1 MVQRRGTPHPP
12 YRMAQSQS
20 PRVTI
25 PSTPPLPEMA
35 RRPRPFSSIPR
46 GNYGQLPSSS
56 SLPMPGP
63 RSRPSSAAVSRASV
77 YSPQLPPHPERS
89 RLSLRPSALRAS
101 STSRD
106 AQSEGNIDG
115 QGQADDHLSVD
126 NADALN
132 EVILALDMKQNGNLG
147 CAYYIASEEA
157 LFLMEDVSMATVEIV
172 ETVLLHAKP
181 TTIMAP
187 PRVPQEV
194 HDKLQRGAH
203 DEGGSVQNGVQ
214 GAYILRTLKS
224 VDFRYDAGVDKL
236 LGVQS
241 QVADFQNMRYD
252 LADAGRLYQDDV
264 GDQHEYS
271 QEVRMRLG
279 TIINL
284 ESRLAI
290 GCAGA
295 VLGDLRRRRTTQY
308 LPNDP
313 DALVAFSVK
322 SIAMFTLFDSMF
334 VNADT
339 MISLQ
344 IIQPEYH
351 PNSQMRGPD
360 KSSMGA
366 KENLSIYGL
375 FHFLACTPQGR
386 HKLRRTFM
394 RPSIDIDLIQTRQK
408 TLAFFLRPG
417 NAETV
422 MQLGKDLRQVKN
434 MRSTIAFLEKGVDSP
449 GRKVSVRNGVWASLQ
464 RFALYALRIRD
475 ALAQM
480 TAAETIPIIVRVLES
495 VRSGPLVDIG
505 ESISRTIDFEQ
516 SSGEER
522 TAVKR
527 GIDANLDEM
536 KRQYDG
542 MEHLLTEV
550 GEKMRGDIPE
560 WAQHYICN
568 CVFLPQLGF
577 LTVVSLNQQ
586 TGKPNYEGEGLND
599 IWEQMF
605 VTDGEVYCKNQRMKA
620 MDEQCGDAYCMII
633 DREIEILYEL
643 SVLILDHQDAIREAS
658 DIIGELDS
666 LLAMA
671 VGSGKYGWVAPRI
684 VHENVLQIEGG
695 RHPLQE
701 LVVPSFIS
709 NDCELSGGNGEEQES
724 DPFDQGP
731 PAPSSGDLPSTMI
744 LTGPNHSGK
753 SIYLKQTAL
762 IVYLAHLGCF
772 VPADRALIGIT
783 DRILTRIATRES
795 VTRQESAFAID
806 LRQAAFAMN
815 FATRRSLV
823 LIDEFGKGTN
833 SQDGAGLLTALLC
846 HFTGLGPER
855 PKVLAATHFHE
866 IFENGFLTESME
878 LAFAHMDVRIDF
890 DADASEN
897 QVTYLFKLAPGR
909 SISSFGSRCAAMN
922 GIDEA
927 VVERAE
933 AIIML
938 LARNEDLEAACSK
951 LSDTE
956 TSKLEMA
963 EGVARAFLE
972 QEIEAA
978 QSRGRMQRT
987 GGRYRAML
995 EQILR
1000 AESSTSTST

>member
-1 MVQRRGTPHPP
+1 MAQRRGTP
-12 YRMAQSQS
+12 YQAAQSQS
-20 PRVTI
+20 PRESFG
-25 PSTPPLPEMA
+25 STPPLPEMA
-35 RRPRPFSSIPR
+35 RRPRSSSSNPR
-46 GNYGQLPSSS
+46 WNDPPLASSS
-56 SLPMPGP
+56 SLLVPGS
-63 RSRPSSAAVSRASV
+63 RSRPSPAAVSRASV
-77 YSPQLPPHPERS
+77 YSPQLPPHPPRP
-89 RLSLRPSALRAS
+89 RLSLRPSSLRGS
-101 STSRD
+101 SSSRSPS
-106 AQSEGNIDG
+106 SEVDNRG
-115 QGQADDHLSVD
+115 QGHNDDPFGVD
-126 NADALN
+126 DADALN
-132 EVILALDMKQNGNLG
+132 EVILALDMKANGNVG
-147 CAYYIASEEA
+147 CAYYVASEEA
-157 LFLMEDVSMATVEIV
+157 LFLMEDVPMAGMEIV
-172 ETVLLHAKP
+172 DTLLLHAKP
-181 TTIMAP
+181 TSIMVP
-187 PRVPQEV
+187 PRVSQEA

-203 DEGGSVQNGVQ
+203 SESGSIQDGVQ

-224 VDFRYDAGVDKL
+224 VDFQYDAGIEKL

-241 QVADFQNMRYD
+241 QVAASHGIRHGSMEDEMLHQYD
-252 LADAGRLYQDDV
+252 LEQEHG
-264 GDQHEYS
+264 YS
-271 QEVRMRLG
+271 QESRMRLG

-295 VLGDLRRRRTTQY
+295 VLGDLHRRRTTQY

-322 SIAMFTLFDSMF
+322 SVAMFTLFDSMF

-339 MISLQ
+339 MTSLQ

-360 KSSMGA
+360 KSSSGA
-366 KENLSIYGL
+366 KENLSLYGL
-375 FHFLACTPQGR
+375 FHYLACTPQGK
-386 HKLRRTFM
+386 HKLRKIFM
-394 RPSIDIDLIQTRQK
+394 RPSIDADLIRTRQR
-408 TLAFFLRPG
+408 TITFFLRPG

-422 MQLGKDLRQVKN
+422 MQLGQDLRKVKN
-434 MRSTIAFLEKGVDSP
+434 MRATIAYLEKGVDSP
-449 GRKVSVRNGVWASLQ
+449 GCNVSIRNGVWASLQ

-480 TAAETIPIIVRVLES
+480 AAAETIPVIMRVLER
-495 VRSGPLVDIG
+495 VRHGPLVDVG
-505 ESISRTIDFEQ
+505 ENISRTIDFEQ
-516 SSGEER
+516 SSERQR

-550 GEKMRGDIPE
+550 SEKMRGDIPE
-560 WAQHYICN
+560 WAQHYVRT

-577 LTVVSLNQQ
+577 LTVVSLNEQ
-586 TGKPNYEGEGLND
+586 TQKPNYEGEGLND
-599 IWEQMF
+599 VWEQMF
-605 VTDGEVYCKNQRMKA
+605 VTEDEVYCKNRRMKE
-620 MDEQCGDAYCMII
+620 MDEYCGDTYCMII
-633 DREIEILYEL
+633 DREIEILHEL
-643 SVLILDHQDAIREAS
+643 SVLVLGHQDAIREAS
-658 DIIGELDS
+658 DVIGELDS

-671 VGSGKYGWVAPRI
+671 VGSGKYGWVAPK
-684 VHENVLQIEGG
+684 VVTENILQIEGG

-709 NDCELSGGNGEEQES
+709 NGCEMAGGSGDEQES
-724 DPFDQGP
+724 N
-731 PAPSSGDLPSTMI
+731 PSDEAAAGSSSPGGLPSTMI

-772 VPADRALIGIT
+772 VPADRALIGVT

-833 SQDGAGLLTALLC
+833 SQDGAGLLTALLG

-866 IFENGFLTESME
+866 IFENGFLAESTE
-878 LAFAHMDVRIDF
+878 LTFAHMDVHLDF
-890 DADASEN
+890 DTSSYED
-897 QVTYLFKLAPGR
+897 QVTYLFKLVPGR
-909 SISSFGSRCAAMN
+909 SVSSFGSRCAAMN
-922 GIDEA
+922 GIDDA

-933 AIIML
+933 SIILL

-951 LSDTE
+951 LSDSE
-956 TSKLEMA
+956 TSKLEEA

-972 QEIEAA
+972 QNIEAS
-978 QSRGRMQRT
+978 QSVGRMQRT
-987 GGRYRAML
+987 GGKYRAML
-995 EQILR
+995 EQILS
-1000 AESSTSTST
+1000 AGASSTTST